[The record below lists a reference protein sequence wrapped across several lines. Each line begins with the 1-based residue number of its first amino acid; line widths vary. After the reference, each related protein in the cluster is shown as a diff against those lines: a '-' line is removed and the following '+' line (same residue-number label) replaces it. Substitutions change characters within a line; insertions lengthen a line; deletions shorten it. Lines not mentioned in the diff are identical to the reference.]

1 MSDNLPSVREQ
12 APPAAAGRLAVG
24 HTVDHMRRYPGE
36 PLTFYSRVDVHES
49 VPGFRLQVSLPRG
62 FLPGDAICSSNG
74 MVPRV
79 ATLDD
84 ANHMLWDVEPDG
96 GLQAG
101 DRFEFQ
107 VDATV
112 AAFERDANLVSHAYT
127 WSLPQASGSD
137 PVAAETVAVAVLARG
152 RYLKYLPAFYE
163 EDELMG
169 RFLMLFESF
178 WEPISGQ
185 IDHVPVYFDPR
196 MTQPELLPW
205 LASWI
210 GLNLDERWPE
220 SSRRR
225 LLSSAVALF
234 RKRGTRRGL
243 QEYLEVFTGR
253 KPQIVEQ
260 GANNM
265 RLGSDARLGP
275 SVALG
280 TSNQPHTFTVIMR
293 LPPASAS
300 ADEAERAKQE
310 AERRRMIEV
319 IINAE
324 KPAHTDYTLRI
335 EVAEGT

>member
-1 MSDNLPSVREQ
+1 MASGSLAVDHTADNL
-12 APPAAAGRLAVG
+12 
-24 HTVDHMRRYPGE
+24 RRYRGE
-36 PLTFYSRVDVHES
+36 PITFYSRVAARES
-49 VPGFRLQVSLPRG
+49 LPGFRLQVSLPRG
-62 FLPGDAICSSNG
+62 CLPGDAICTTNG

-79 ATLDD
+79 ATLED
-84 ANHMLWDVEPDG
+84 ANHLLWDIEPEG
-96 GLQAG
+96 GLEAG
-101 DRFEFQ
+101 DRFHFEVQ
-107 VDATV
+107 ATV
-112 AAFERDANLVSHAYT
+112 ASFERDQSLMSHAYV
-127 WSLPQASGSD
+127 WPLPQSGSGD
-137 PVAAETVAVAVLARG
+137 PAATETVTVAVSARG

-163 EDELMG
+163 EDDLMG
-169 RFLMLFESF
+169 RMLMLFESF
-178 WEPISGQ
+178 WAPINAQ
-185 IDHVPVYFDPR
+185 VDQLPVYLDPR

-220 SSRRR
+220 ASRRR

-275 SVALG
+275 SIALG
-280 TSNQPHTFTVIMR
+280 TSNQPHTFTVILR
-293 LPPASAS
+293 LPPASRS
-300 ADEAERAKQE
+300 EDEAERARQE
-310 AERRRMIEV
+310 AERRRMIEA

-335 EVAEGT
+335 EIEEA